1 MREAVLFC
9 VGSGLALS
17 ASLCSAALP
26 KGEPLAV
33 HANFIFL
40 PRPLPL
46 GVVSP
51 QVTERAR
58 MLTDVRLFPQES
70 SAENA
75 GCLYEPRHEKAKRRL
90 FQIVLF
96 CRKTPAKMA
105 GNAIFQRRCVDKIEI
120 LKKRK
125 IF

>member
-1 MREAVLFC
+1 MLKKAPFSVREAVLFC

-46 GVVSP
+46 GEVSP

-58 MLTDVRLFPQES
+58 MLTAVRLFPQET
-70 SAENA
+70 SAANA
-75 GCLYEPRHEKAKRRL
+75 VIALIKAIILKS
-90 FQIVLF
+90 F
-96 CRKTPAKMA
+96 CRKTPAKMT
-105 GNAIFQRRCVDKIEI
+105 GNAIFQRICVNKIGI
-120 LKKRK
+120 PKKRK
-125 IF
+125 FF